1 MTGMRK
7 IVEKCRSWCSKE
19 DKTGE
24 VGHGQVQK
32 SGRATTTTTTTEA
45 AFAGPCDSG
54 FAGRGDVKMEELLL
68 MEMQRATC
76 LNCNLIAMGEM
87 LAYADGRCPRCGN
100 MTPR

>member
-24 VGHGQVQK
+24 VGQVQK
-32 SGRATTTTTTTEA
+32 SGRATTTTTTTTEA

>member
-19 DKTGE
+19 DKTEE
-24 VGHGQVQK
+24 VGQVQT
-32 SGRATTTTTTTEA
+32 SGRATTTETA
-45 AFAGPCDSG
+45 LAGPCDSG
-54 FAGRGDVKMEELLL
+54 FAGRGDLKMEELLL